1 MQSTHVEVE
10 CCFGKCY
17 AVSREGIIDHDAKQA
32 FTRGQCHALALA
44 LHRLTGWQLYGLY
57 RPHELRR
64 GTTPSHTV
72 VRTPDGEYIDI
83 NGNNA
88 LEEWRKYYHEA
99 EPKAVT
105 EAQVLAFEEDD
116 YCKPD
121 IKAAMPFAVTLYV
134 KYGKGQATQ
143 MRLPFAV

>member
-1 MQSTHVEVE
+1 MGTVTVKLP
-10 CCFGKCY
+10 GG
-17 AVSREGIIDHDAKQA
+17 SRPINTEGIIDYDAEYA

-44 LHRLTGWQLYGLY
+44 LHSLTGWQLYGLY
-57 RPHELRR
+57 KPCELRWS
-64 GTTPSHTV
+64 GTPSHTV
-72 VRTPDGEYIDI
+72 VRSPDGEYIDI

-88 LEEWRKYYHEA
+88 LEEWQEYYPEA

-121 IKAAMPFAVTLYV
+121 IKAAMPYAKTLAA
-134 KYGKGQATQ
+134 KYGKTQ
-143 MRLPFAV
+143 RRQLRIPFAL